1 MKWILWYFVILE
13 RNPKLILPKVG
24 PATGLVWASPADVF
38 ATFFCSGVCP
48 SSPGEKKAAQ
58 MRKAGG
64 EKMGRKWFTKC
75 LQVCVF
81 LETAWIQQVSFK
93 KMKNEK
99 MRFQPR
105 FNMFQGTGPVA
116 SMAALA
122 SFGLQHMALSQ
133 LGNARSTKAAPAT
146 ASAASVV
153 DGLVSAG
160 TRAAELCA
168 ADYVRAARHMTFQH
182 CANIANSS
190 ISSLKIV
197 EFLKYILLNPAFQ
210 LGRACDSFNERG

>member
-1 MKWILWYFVILE
+1 MDFVIFCDLRE
-13 RNPKLILPKVG
+13 KSQAHLAKSGACNRPRVG
-24 PATGLVWASPADVF
+24 FPCRRFRYFLLLRRVS
-38 ATFFCSGVCP
+38 FFSWR
-48 SSPGEKKAAQ
+48 KKAAQ